1 MSQNRQ
7 KLILNWIV
15 KRLIFSKLRKR
26 IWGSECRGFEP
37 HIPPKIVTRK
47 NKRGA
52 NFRSSFHLQSF
63 LWSIVGEGVF
73 SYDASKKGSIA
84 NPPCIGGY
92 KEKGS
97 NPNCNEPQ
105 KLNKNFWGSLQ
116 KDSFLIRIASRWR
129 YRSYRYARW
138 GGVRRGGTCEPLP
151 GPPLKGREY
160 CRCLATRRSFL
171 LPCKWCAL

>member
-26 IWGSECRGFEP
+26 ICGSECRWFEP

-63 LWSIVGEGVF
+63 LWSIVGEGAF
-73 SYDASKKGSIA
+73 SYDASKKGFIA

-97 NPNCNEPQ
+97 DPNCNEPQ
-105 KLNKNFWGSLQ
+105 KLNKKLLG
-116 KDSFLIRIASRWR
+116 
-129 YRSYRYARW
+129 
-138 GGVRRGGTCEPLP
+138 
-151 GPPLKGREY
+151 
-160 CRCLATRRSFL
+160 FL
-171 LPCKWCAL
+171 LCCKSVVYKNEKTGQFISFVPFLSRLWQFTKEKPP